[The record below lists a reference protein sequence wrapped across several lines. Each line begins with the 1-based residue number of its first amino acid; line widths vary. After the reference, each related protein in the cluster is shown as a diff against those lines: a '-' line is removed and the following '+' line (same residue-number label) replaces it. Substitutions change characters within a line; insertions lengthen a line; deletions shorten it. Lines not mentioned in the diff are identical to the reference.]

1 MGCSVWHVTCSVWG
15 AACGM
20 QRAVCGVRCVGCS
33 VRRAVCGVRC
43 AVCRYSRS
51 TAAAAVV
58 LLWMS
63 DPVLH
68 SLAHLGSSEVGEGH
82 QEHHRGPG
90 PVVLLQHS
98 DRLRRARNTRLV

>member
-20 QRAVCGVRCVGCS
+20 Q
-33 VRRAVCGVRC
+33 C

>member
-1 MGCSVWHVTCSVWG
+1 MQYAGCGVWGAACSMWGAVCGMPYVTCSVWD
-15 AACGM
+15 
-20 QRAVCGVRCVGCS
+20 AVCGVW
-33 VRRAVCGVRC
+33 C